1 MMNID
6 VAALQA
12 VPELAAASP
21 GLRPRTTCRIT
32 RKTCWAAT
40 CDNTY
45 VLI

>member
-6 VAALQA
+6 VTALQA
-12 VPELAAASP
+12 VPELAATLP